1 MEDGRL
7 PQGPAALTDP
17 PNSPP
22 PSAREGPSVDN
33 AAHYPLLAF
42 QAVTYHTPTPST
54 PMSSLG
60 NLDAFIHT
68 LKQELYQSS
77 K

>member
-7 PQGPAALTDP
+7 PQVPAALTDP

-22 PSAREGPSVDN
+22 PSAPEGPNVDN
-33 AAHYPLLAF
+33 APRYPLLAF
-42 QAVTYHTPTPST
+42 QSVIDTPTPST

-60 NLDAFIHT
+60 NLDTFIHT
-68 LKQELYQSS
+68 LKQELHHSS